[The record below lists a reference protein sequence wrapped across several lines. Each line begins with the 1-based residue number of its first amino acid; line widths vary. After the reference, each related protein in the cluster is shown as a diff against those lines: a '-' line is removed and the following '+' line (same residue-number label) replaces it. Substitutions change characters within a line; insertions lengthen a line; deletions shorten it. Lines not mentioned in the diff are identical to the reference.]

1 MTRSVELVLAN
12 GRVLSIVSHGVF
24 PPVPDNRGDWQ
35 AFDDRTYDGSGPL
48 GVGATREAA
57 IADLVEQ
64 ICDAE
69 DTEVRS

>member
-1 MTRSVELVLAN
+1 MTSLQETVLAN
-12 GRVLSIVSHGVF
+12 GRVLSIVAHAVF
-24 PPVPDNRGDWQ
+24 PPIPDNRGDWQ

-69 DTEVRS
+69 NTEVRS